1 MMLKRKSK
9 VAALALVLTGLAL
22 SPLQA
27 TPSEYKITVDVM
39 GLDGSK
45 RASGTFTCATHD
57 RCQNSIPVVYE
68 GKPLKIGVRSY
79 LLDDH
84 HIRVTLQGGDLT
96 GGPFGDADSD
106 RPFEAQAWDRELVK
120 WMFGSKTPKV
130 YGKAHIRLQM

>member
-1 MMLKRKSK
+1 MLRKSK
-9 VAALALVLTGLAL
+9 FAALTLVLTVLSL
-22 SPLQA
+22 SPLHA
-27 TPSEYKITVDVM
+27 APSEYKIAVDLV
-39 GLDGSK
+39 GADGSR
-45 RASGTFTCATHD
+45 RASGTFTCPTHD
-57 RCQNSIPVVYE
+57 KCQNAIPIVFN
-68 GKPLKIGVRSY
+68 GKPYKIGVRSY

-130 YGKAHIRLQM
+130 YGKAHIRLEM